1 MGHRKRSAPHRGSL
15 GYWPRK
21 RAKRITA
28 RWRSWPKYEGPPAV
42 LGFAGYK
49 VGMTHVAMIED
60 NPGSLNYKQEVFVPV
75 TVLEVPPIKAFA
87 VRIYSYDEAYETY
100 QCMGQIWAEDF
111 SPQLARRIKLP
122 KQPKPVD
129 EAAESL
135 YEEVGDQIKEV
146 RLLTHTQPYLAG
158 FPQKTPHVLEI
169 KVGGSNIKEV
179 FDHAIN
185 LLPREETGER
195 KSDDKNEDEGSVLQ
209 RKPGE
214 ISFTDIFKVGKFVDV
229 TAVSKGKGFQG
240 VIKRHGVKVLTRKKR
255 KGRRV
260 VGSIGPWHPARVMW
274 TVPRAG
280 QLGFHART
288 EYNKRILKHGRD
300 GNEIN
305 PSSGFKHYGL
315 VKSEYVL
322 LKGSVPG
329 PAKRLI
335 RLRLPIRPPSNIS
348 IFKEPDIR
356 YVSTTPKN

>member
-28 RWRSWPKYEGPPAV
+28 RWRSWPKYEGTPKV

-60 NPGSLNYKQEVFVPV
+60 NPGSLNYKQEIFVPV
-75 TVLEVPPIKAFA
+75 TILEVPPMRVFA
-87 VRIYSYDEAYETY
+87 VRLYTYDETYEMH
-100 QCMGQIWAEDF
+100 QCLGQIWAEEF
-111 SPQLARRIKLP
+111 APQLSRRIKLP
-122 KQPKPVD
+122 KEPKPVD
-129 EAAESL
+129 EVANSFYDEFS
-135 YEEVGDQIKEV
+135 DKIKEV
-146 RLLTHTQPYLAG
+146 RLLAHTQPYLAG

-169 KVGGSNIKEV
+169 KVGGSNVKEV
-179 FDHAIN
+179 FDHAIS
-185 LLPREETGER
+185 LLPRGEESESQEETES
-195 KSDDKNEDEGSVLQ
+195 SDEEQVLQ
-209 RKPGE
+209 RRPGE
-214 ISFTDIFKVGKFVDV
+214 ISFTDVFEVGKFADV

-288 EYNKRILKHGRD
+288 EYNKRILKYGRD

-305 PSSGFKHYGL
+305 PTSGFKHYGL

-329 PAKRLI
+329 PTKRLI
-335 RLRLPIRPPSNIS
+335 RLRLPMRPPSNIN
-348 IFKEPDIR
+348 IYKEPDIR
-356 YVSTTPKN
+356 YVSITPKN

>member
-28 RWRSWPKYEGPPAV
+28 RWRSWPNHEGPPAV

-49 VGMTHVAMIED
+49 VGMTHIAMIED

-87 VRIYSYDEAYETY
+87 VRIYSYDETYETHH
-100 QCMGQIWAEDF
+100 CIGQIWAESF
-111 SPQLARRIKLP
+111 APQLSRRIKVP
-122 KQPKPVD
+122 KEPKPV
-129 EAAESL
+129 
-135 YEEVGDQIKEV
+135 EEIASKLFEEFSEEIREV
-146 RLLTHTQPYLAG
+146 RLLAHTQPYLAG

-179 FDHAIN
+179 YDHVIN
-185 LLPREETGER
+185 LLPKSEDAEKTETEEEEGEQI
-195 KSDDKNEDEGSVLQ
+195 LQ

-214 ISFTDIFKVGKFVDV
+214 ISFTDAFEIGKFVDV

-288 EYNKRILKHGRD
+288 EYNKRILKYGRD

-305 PSSGFKHYGL
+305 PPSGFKHYGL
-315 VKSEYVL
+315 VRSEYVL

-335 RLRLPIRPPSNIS
+335 RLRLPIRPPSNIN

>member
-28 RWRSWPKYEGPPAV
+28 RWRSWPDHDGPPAV

-75 TVLEVPPIKAFA
+75 TILEVPPLKAFA
-87 VRIYSYDEAYETY
+87 VRVYSYDEAYETH
-100 QCMGQIWAEDF
+100 QCVGQIWAENF
-111 SPQLARRIKLP
+111 APQLSRRIKVP
-122 KQPKPVD
+122 KEPQPVD
-129 EAAESL
+129 EVANAL
-135 YEEVGDQIKEV
+135 YDELGDRIREV
-146 RLLTHTQPYLAG
+146 RLLAHTQPYLTG

-179 FDHAIN
+179 FEYAVN
-185 LLPREETGER
+185 LLPRSDETEKQAKEGEEEHA
-195 KSDDKNEDEGSVLQ
+195 LQ

-214 ISFTDIFKVGKFVDV
+214 ISFTDVFEVGKFLDV

-260 VGSIGPWHPARVMW
+260 VGSIGPWHPARIMW

-288 EYNKRILKHGRD
+288 EYNKRILKYGRD
-300 GNEIN
+300 GIEIN

-315 VKSEYVL
+315 VKSEYIL
-322 LKGSVPG
+322 IKGSVPG
-329 PAKRLI
+329 PTKRLI
-335 RLRLPIRPPSNIS
+335 RLRLPIRPPSNIA

-356 YVSTTPKN
+356 YISTTPKN